1 MGIKRKDICFYKL
14 KGKFCSFTT
23 HVKGCNKTN
32 LSFAKFYCTK
42 QVSFILYVTKQLK
55 LCEYSETYFVKEM
68 ASY

>member
-14 KGKFCSFTT
+14 KEKLCGFTT
-23 HVKGCNKTN
+23 HIKGCNKNN

-55 LCEYSETYFVKEM
+55 LWEYSETYFVKEIV
-68 ASY
+68 SY